1 MIKSQK
7 SISMEIFP
15 LVPSWNFLHD
25 KLGKIECDITKSKC
39 ADLGDPINVYTIRE
53 YI

>member
-1 MIKSQK
+1 MSSNHFQK
-7 SISMEIFP
+7 WSPGAI
-15 LVPSWNFLHD
+15 LDLLHD

-39 ADLGDPINVYTIRE
+39 ADLGDPISVYTIRE